1 MLLPEAKEWIESK
14 LIKNDKK
21 VLNSNSSIE
30 TGSEASLKINL
41 DSSCFSGT
49 DYTSQTS
56 ETETDTKDECESDIT
71 TSEIVPKLIKNVT
84 LKSNDEVTSSE
95 TESIISS
102 PIIRTESVDSLVSS
116 QQPQSSDRDDTLELD
131 CGQID
136 GEEDCDEEN
145 ERFNPKQS
153 VERENNVRFQRPM
166 RGMMSQRGN
175 RLYGPRPGHSFPPG
189 HPYNKNENYNPH
201 SFHSVP
207 QQNQIMPQQPN
218 MYPPNFRH
226 PHPNNM
232 RPPPQQQQLPPH
244 PNMYRGPRPDFIQN
258 QNMGGPPF
266 RPFNPN
272 MVRGSMP
279 GQFDQMRPR
288 MMVSGQQF
296 HNQRPPQQR
305 PQFIGGGPIHR
316 MGVAPQMVHQ
326 VPQSS
331 GVMLPQPVVPRKVLI
346 NPNFKGGVEAATNQ
360 LMMDTLNSKAQ
371 YGPSIDT
378 HSHDDDELLR
388 QQEEFINRNRQH
400 IEKRRHERSP
410 DRDREYSPPRRE
422 RRAFSRERDSS
433 FRNSYRGG
441 RRDDRNVPKRRRSG
455 SFERQRNDEGKE
467 KDVSFCFLLIFLTS
481 VFDNFFCRWKK
492 MRRLENTDNKLKIKK
507 LKEKSL

>member
-1 MLLPEAKEWIESK
+1 MLLPEAEEWIKSK
-14 LIKNDKK
+14 LIKNDTKIDN
-21 VLNSNSSIE
+21 LNSSIE
-30 TGSEASLKINL
+30 SSSEASLKINL
-41 DSSCFSGT
+41 ESSCFSET
-49 DYTSQTS
+49 DYTSQTN
-56 ETETDTKDECESDIT
+56 ETETDTKDEYESDTT
-71 TSEIVPKLIKNVT
+71 TSEIVPNSELVENVIN
-84 LKSNDEVTSSE
+84 KSGDEVTSSE
-95 TESIISS
+95 TESILTSS
-102 PIIRTESVDSLVSS
+102 IIQTESIDSHVSS
-116 QQPQSSDRDDTLELD
+116 QQPQSSDREDTLELD

-136 GEEDCDEEN
+136 GDEDCDEEN

-175 RLYGPRPGHSFPPG
+175 RLYGPRPGHFPPG

-218 MYPPNFRH
+218 MYPQNFRH

-232 RPPPQQQQLPPH
+232 RPPPQQRQLPPLRV
-244 PNMYRGPRPDFIQN
+244 MYRGPRPDFIQN
-258 QNMGGPPF
+258 QNMGGPPY
-266 RPFNPN
+266 RSVYDIN
-272 MVRGSMP
+272 MARGSMA
-279 GQFDQMRPR
+279 GQQMRPR
-288 MMVSGQQF
+288 MMVSSQPF
-296 HNQRPPQQR
+296 HNQGPPQQR

-316 MGVAPQMVHQ
+316 MGVPPQMSHQ
-326 VPQSS
+326 IPQSS
-331 GVMLPQPVVPRKVLI
+331 GGMLQQQQQPIVSRKVLI

-360 LMMDTLNSKAQ
+360 MMMDTLNSKTQ
-371 YGPSIDT
+371 YGSSIDT

-422 RRAFSRERDSS
+422 RRAFSRDRESGS
-433 FRNSYRGG
+433 RNSHRGG

-455 SFERQRNDEGKE
+455 SFERQKNDGGKE
-467 KDVSFCFLLIFLTS
+467 KVVRIYFS
-481 VFDNFFCRWKK
+481 
-492 MRRLENTDNKLKIKK
+492 
-507 LKEKSL
+507 

>member
-1 MLLPEAKEWIESK
+1 MSDLNENDDLLNYEIGELDDHVLAGDEDELLLSDEESAATKELLLPEAEEWIQSK
-14 LIKNDKK
+14 LNKNEKK
-21 VLNSNSSIE
+21 VVNLNSSIE
-30 TGSEASLKINL
+30 SDSEVSLKINL

-49 DYTSQTS
+49 DYTGQTS

-71 TSEIVPKLIKNVT
+71 TSETVPSSKSVVENVIH
-84 LKSNDEVTSSE
+84 KSGEEVTSSE
-95 TESIISS
+95 TESVEISS
-102 PIIRTESVDSLVSS
+102 PAVQAESVDSLVSV

-131 CGQID
+131 CGQFDGDED
-136 GEEDCDEEN
+136 GEEEN

-175 RLYGPRPGHSFPPG
+175 RLYGPRPSFPPG

-207 QQNQIMPQQPN
+207 PPNQIMPQQPN
-218 MYPPNFRH
+218 MYQPNFRH

-232 RPPPQQQQLPPH
+232 RPPPQQQQQPPPH
-244 PNMYRGPRPDFIQN
+244 YNMYRGTRPDLI
-258 QNMGGPPF
+258 QNMGGNGPPF
-266 RPFNPN
+266 RQFNPN

-296 HNQRPPQQR
+296 HNQGPPQQR

-316 MGVAPQMVHQ
+316 MGVGPQMSHQ
-326 VPQSS
+326 IPQSS
-331 GVMLPQPVVPRKVLI
+331 SVGMLQPTVLSRKVLI

-371 YGPSIDT
+371 YGSSIDT

-422 RRAFSRERDSS
+422 RRAFSRERDSG
-433 FRNSYRGG
+433 FRNYRG
-441 RRDDRNVPKRRRSG
+441 K
-455 SFERQRNDEGKE
+455 
-467 KDVSFCFLLIFLTS
+467 T
-481 VFDNFFCRWKK
+481 
-492 MRRLENTDNKLKIKK
+492 
-507 LKEKSL
+507 